1 MSCLCSRYTELGE
14 SVSERGLILRFLAN
28 ENFPGAAVASLAA
41 AGHDVVWVR
50 IVAPGMPD
58 SDVLAWAARDY
69 RILLTFDKDFGEL
82 ARGSA
87 LPRTCGVVLLRMPMP
102 KPEEA
107 GLRLAALI
115 TAREDWAGNFSV
127 IEPGRV
133 RMRPLG

>member
-1 MSCLCSRYTELGE
+1 MG
-14 SVSERGLILRFLAN
+14 
-28 ENFPGAAVASLAA
+28 GARA
-41 AGHDVVWVR
+41 
-50 IVAPGMPD
+50 
-58 SDVLAWAARDY
+58 

-133 RMRPLG
+133 RMRRSGSLRLILTVAGKGWGRPRLYGFRRHLLDDPDTRVIAGIVEG

>member
-1 MSCLCSRYTELGE
+1 MSCG
-14 SVSERGLILRFLAN
+14 SEPLRQAC
-28 ENFPGAAVASLAA
+28 PTPTCWHGRRAS
-41 AGHDVVWVR
+41 
-50 IVAPGMPD
+50 I
-58 SDVLAWAARDY
+58 

-82 ARGSA
+82 ARGSV
-87 LPRTCGVVLLRMPMP
+87 LPRTCGVVLIRMPMP

-115 TAREDWAGNFSV
+115 SAREDWTGNFSV